1 MSLLETASLT
11 LKIAEKTILKE
22 IDFTV
27 EKGEIVGLMGPN
39 GTGKTTLLKALA
51 GLSNHKVGKILFDGK
66 DMIAMHRQDLAQK
79 LAYLPQGHDVHW
91 SMSVENVVMLGRL
104 PHLKPWQRPTKKDWH
119 IIRQVLEKCDA
130 WQFAQRSIQSLSGG
144 ERARVLLARALA
156 VQPQILLAD
165 EPLAGLDPGHQ
176 LEIMGYLQQQAKEG
190 LAVVIVIHDLNL
202 ARRFC
207 HRVVLLGQ
215 QRVLVQGPVDDVMV
229 ADKISRCFSIR
240 VVTGNIQKIPVVIP
254 VESLNNHSIK

>member
-1 MSLLETASLT
+1 MSLLQTASLT
-11 LKIAEKTILKE
+11 LKIGEKTILKD
-22 IDFTV
+22 IDFAIA
-27 EKGEIVGLMGPN
+27 KGEIVGLMGPN
-39 GTGKTTLLKALA
+39 GTGKTTLLKTLA
-51 GLSNHKVGKILFDGK
+51 GLSRHDVSTVFFDGK
-66 DMIAMHRQDLAQK
+66 DMAAMPRQALAQK

-91 SMSVENVVMLGRL
+91 SMSVENLVMLGRL

-119 IIRQVLEKCDA
+119 IVRQVLEKCDA
-130 WQFAQRSIQSLSGG
+130 WQFAQRSIQALSGG

-176 LEIMGYLQQQAKEG
+176 LEIMGYLQQQAKDG

-207 HRVVLLGQ
+207 HRVLFLGQ
-215 QRVLVQGPVDDVMV
+215 QQILHQGAVKEVMV
-229 ADKISRCFSIR
+229 ADKIARCFSIQ
-240 VVTGNIQKIPVVIP
+240 VVTGTLQQVPVVIP
-254 VESLNNHSIK
+254 VESLRNR